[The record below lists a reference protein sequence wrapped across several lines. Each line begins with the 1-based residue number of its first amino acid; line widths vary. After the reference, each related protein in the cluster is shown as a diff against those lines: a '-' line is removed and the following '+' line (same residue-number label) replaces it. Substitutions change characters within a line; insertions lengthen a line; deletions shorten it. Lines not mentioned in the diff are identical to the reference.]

1 MMNIQQFMQ
10 SAIQSTEQ
18 VLHDKY
24 SIDIQ
29 LVQNTVTKINDQK
42 LYGLRVVADAGVP
55 TPTIHLN
62 NSFELYKKGFP
73 FDRLVQQIS
82 MMLLQAMQQM
92 PPAGEVLPYCE
103 SMDKRALSI
112 RVLETARNHE
122 YLKEHPYMELGNGF
136 SAICDRMKSD
146 GVGGFWRSAVTHEMM
161 QADHLD
167 AADLLSCALH
177 NAARIDPPVM
187 MSMEKVIALAKAG
200 IHSSTVGIHAVP
212 GAQSYILTN
221 KSQGYGASAL
231 FYPGTAKTILV
242 KATMHCPVR
251 CMNLSSFPAQ
261 NSRQMWRIS
270 NRPSS
275 PATGTPSL
283 PKKSFP
289 TACCISIKTLRHCK
303 QLPETRWAMAA

>member
-18 VLHDKY
+18 VLYDKY

-55 TPTIHLN
+55 TPAIHLN

-92 PPAGEVLPYCE
+92 PPAGEALPYCE

-112 RVLETARNHE
+112 RVLETARNQE

-146 GVGGFWRSAVTHEMM
+146 GVGGFWRSAVTHEMV

-231 FYPGTAKTILV
+231 FYPGTAKTIADKLCESYY
-242 KATMHCPVR
+242 A
-251 CMNLSSFPAQ
+251 L
-261 NSRQMWRIS
+261 
-270 NRPSS
+270 PSS
-275 PATGTPSL
+275 LHEFIIIPRSKLKADVAHLKQTVLSGNRDTV
-283 PKKSFP
+283 
-289 TACCISIKTLRHCK
+289 TAEEILSDSVLYFDKDT
-303 QLPETRWAMAA
+303 AALQTVA